1 MTDVNQEPRFALSS
15 FVPKEDET
23 QIVATACFKNKCLL
37 STALILVKDK
47 YSEWQTFRA
56 LLDSGSETCL
66 ISNECANKLRLK
78 TERINTL
85 ISCLNDAS
93 MVVNGCVKVAISNQ
107 NKSFER
113 ELDMLVVKKITDFIP
128 QKALEINSDFYN
140 FVELADSKFNVPGK
154 IDLLLGANIFYE
166 LLKPER
172 IKIKDSQLLLV
183 NSVFGYIVTGNLDS
197 INETKV
203 HCGLIRDED
212 LNKNLEKF
220 WKLEEIQ
227 EPIVKNKERLI
238 CEEHYANTH
247 FRTKEG
253 KYVVSMPL
261 KKEPSCLGNS
271 KDIALKRLGSL
282 WNRLVRDK
290 NYLNLYREFLRDY
303 ERLGHM
309 KEVTNETDPDITYY
323 ATHHGI
329 YRPEKSTT
337 KLRVVFN
344 CSSLTDNG
352 ISLNDIQYN
361 GGVIQEDL
369 YAQMLRFRTY
379 TYAFTADIKMMY
391 RTILINPKQRNLQRI
406 VWCESEH
413 ESPKIYELSTVT
425 YGTVSAPY
433 LAQRTLTQ
441 LSMDEEANFPIAASV
456 LRNNLYMDDVL
467 CGAATLEEAIVLRQ
481 QLKGILKSAGM
492 ELHKLCANHEKLS
505 PDPEQNYNFATL
517 TETKTLGVSWKPNLD
532 CLLIKVKVCL
542 DSSYTKRDVLSTIA
556 KIFDPV
562 GLMAPVIS
570 KAKIFLQRLWRS
582 KLEWND
588 LLPAEEYREWQQFL
602 VSLENINNIEIPRR
616 ILVAFPEVIEI
627 HGFADASERC
637 YGAAVY
643 CKSKNL
649 KSETL
654 VRLITSKS
662 RVAPIKS
669 LTIPRL
675 ELCAAVLLAK
685 LVKRVVAAL
694 QLETAELYLWSDSM
708 IVLAWLRKEPMDLKT
723 FVQNRVAK
731 IQELYPNQL
740 WRHVPSDQNPA
751 DLVSRG
757 VDPEKLLQQNLW
769 FNGPTF
775 LSGDD
780 YPNRTLNCREKLD
793 EYNSELKNCVNEQI
807 ENFQSVFNIHVND
820 FLNDLLNLSNNYI
833 TILCVLSFIFRFVE
847 NLKGINK
854 VAGPL
859 TTKEFKK
866 AETYLVKKVQEQEFS
881 SDINHLKTVHIELV
895 SDLTS
900 QAFIAALKRFMARRG
915 KCAKLFSDNGKNF
928 VGASNEIKKLL
939 EIVRKPDEKLANYL
953 AAEGIEWKFIPA
965 RSPNFG
971 GLWEAAIKS
980 CKYHLKRVVNGIN
993 LTGKLKLADG
1003 KLILQDTVFGYVAS
1017 GVMSHNYTKKSYC
1030 GLVTNA
1036 NELNNSIKR
1045 FWEIENCPDF
1055 EIPTMSREEKLCEE
1069 HFTSTYNR
1077 DETGCFIVKM
1087 PLSRDPSCLG
1097 DSKQMALRRLNSLWR
1112 RLVQDPKIMELY
1124 RNFIHEYLEMGHMEE
1139 VVEDED
1145 SAVVYYLPHHGVYR
1159 QGSKTTPLRVVF
1171 NASSITTSGE
1181 SLNSLQLNGGVLQR
1195 DLFSIF
1201 LNFRARKF
1209 AVTADIKKMFRM
1221 ILIDESQHERERF
1234 ITHCFIVLAWIK
1246 KPLAQL
1252 KTFVRNRVS
1261 IIQELTESDFWKH
1274 VNSENNPADILSRG
1288 ISPDKIQHCELWWF
1302 GPPFLHQYKELE
1314 PYDIAAVEG
1323 DDLFLQ
1329 ELKET
1334 SDFPLCALL
1343 KNFEPLDIV

>member
-1 MTDVNQEPRFALSS
+1 MIPIYKRLDDSFYLVLVHSQNFADFLTQYILNCPVGTRIEMQGCNQDYSIGKVEFMRTEKGFLYNQEHGDADIEHVLPPEAWLNIAVEQFIIKFPMLKIQAPQLIIHIWITEAFYNRLCYSEFFSTVGYLELKRTLNPQFEEVVYGVEKLKRS
-15 FVPKEDET
+15 
-23 QIVATACFKNKCLL
+23 Q
-37 STALILVKDK
+37 STA
-47 YSEWQTFRA
+47 S
-56 LLDSGSETCL
+56 
-66 ISNECANKLRLK
+66 
-78 TERINTL
+78 
-85 ISCLNDAS
+85 
-93 MVVNGCVKVAISNQ
+93 VVYCVES
-107 NKSFER
+107 SHGPPHR
-113 ELDMLVVKKITDFIP
+113 RG
-128 QKALEINSDFYN
+128 
-140 FVELADSKFNVPGK
+140 VE
-154 IDLLLGANIFYE
+154 
-166 LLKPER
+166 
-172 IKIKDSQLLLV
+172 
-183 NSVFGYIVTGNLDS
+183 
-197 INETKV
+197 
-203 HCGLIRDED
+203 
-212 LNKNLEKF
+212 
-220 WKLEEIQ
+220 

-247 FRTKEG
+247 FRTKGG

-282 WNRLVRDK
+282 WNRLASDK
-290 NYLNLYREFLRDY
+290 NYLNLYCEFLRDY
-303 ERLGHM
+303 ERLGQM
-309 KEVTNETDPDITYY
+309 KEVTNETEPEITYY

-391 RTILINPKQRNLQRI
+391 RTILINSKQRNLQRI

-481 QLKGILKSAGM
+481 QLKGIFKSAGM
-492 ELHKLCANHEKLS
+492 ELHKLCANQEKLS

-517 TETKTLGVSWKPNLD
+517 TETKT
-532 CLLIKVKVCL
+532 
-542 DSSYTKRDVLSTIA
+542 DVLSTIA

-751 DLVSRG
+751 VLVSRG
-757 VDPEKLLQQNLW
+757 VDPDKLLQQNLW

-780 YPNRTLNCREKLD
+780 DYPNR
-793 EYNSELKNCVNEQI
+793 EL
-807 ENFQSVFNIHVND
+807 
-820 FLNDLLNLSNNYI
+820 
-833 TILCVLSFIFRFVE
+833 
-847 NLKGINK
+847 
-854 VAGPL
+854 
-859 TTKEFKK
+859 
-866 AETYLVKKVQEQEFS
+866 
-881 SDINHLKTVHIELV
+881 
-895 SDLTS
+895 
-900 QAFIAALKRFMARRG
+900 
-915 KCAKLFSDNGKNF
+915 
-928 VGASNEIKKLL
+928 
-939 EIVRKPDEKLANYL
+939 
-953 AAEGIEWKFIPA
+953 
-965 RSPNFG
+965 
-971 GLWEAAIKS
+971 
-980 CKYHLKRVVNGIN
+980 
-993 LTGKLKLADG
+993 
-1003 KLILQDTVFGYVAS
+1003 
-1017 GVMSHNYTKKSYC
+1017 
-1030 GLVTNA
+1030 
-1036 NELNNSIKR
+1036 
-1045 FWEIENCPDF
+1045 
-1055 EIPTMSREEKLCEE
+1055 
-1069 HFTSTYNR
+1069 
-1077 DETGCFIVKM
+1077 
-1087 PLSRDPSCLG
+1087 
-1097 DSKQMALRRLNSLWR
+1097 
-1112 RLVQDPKIMELY
+1112 
-1124 RNFIHEYLEMGHMEE
+1124 
-1139 VVEDED
+1139 
-1145 SAVVYYLPHHGVYR
+1145 
-1159 QGSKTTPLRVVF
+1159 
-1171 NASSITTSGE
+1171 
-1181 SLNSLQLNGGVLQR
+1181 
-1195 DLFSIF
+1195 
-1201 LNFRARKF
+1201 
-1209 AVTADIKKMFRM
+1209 
-1221 ILIDESQHERERF
+1221 
-1234 ITHCFIVLAWIK
+1234 
-1246 KPLAQL
+1246 
-1252 KTFVRNRVS
+1252 
-1261 IIQELTESDFWKH
+1261 
-1274 VNSENNPADILSRG
+1274 
-1288 ISPDKIQHCELWWF
+1288 
-1302 GPPFLHQYKELE
+1302 
-1314 PYDIAAVEG
+1314 
-1323 DDLFLQ
+1323 
-1329 ELKET
+1329 
-1334 SDFPLCALL
+1334 
-1343 KNFEPLDIV
+1343 

>member
-1 MTDVNQEPRFALSS
+1 MSLNKLG
-15 FVPKEDET
+15 KDELK
-23 QIVATACFKNKCLL
+23 IVAEELNLTVPEGAKIAGLKNLIVNSDAYKNDKELVQSAIDYALAEIKYKRLDSEIKLEFERIKLAQLQKQLELANIQKNLPQNSDIRNPSVFETADNNNVETLFKSVKTLTIPVPSRVESYNLFFQSLEKAFKIKEVPEQFKCEILL
-37 STALILVKDK
+37 NILGERVNNLLVHVSEEELNNYMKDK

-128 QKALEINSDFYN
+128 QKALEINSDFYKI
-140 FVELADSKFNVPGK
+140 VELADSKFNVPGK

-220 WKLEEIQ
+220 WKLEEIE

-282 WNRLVRDK
+282 WNRLARDK

-379 TYAFTADIKMMY
+379 TYAFTADIKRTY
-391 RTILINPKQRNLQRI
+391 RTILINPKQRSLQRI

-562 GLMAPVIS
+562 GLMAPAYS
-570 KAKIFLQRLWRS
+570 CR
-582 KLEWND
+582 
-588 LLPAEEYREWQQFL
+588 
-602 VSLENINNIEIPRR
+602 
-616 ILVAFPEVIEI
+616 FPEVIEI

-654 VRLITSKS
+654 VWLITSKS

-780 YPNRTLNCREKLD
+780 YPNRTINCREKLD

-807 ENFQSVFNIHVND
+807 ENFQSVLNIHVND
-820 FLNDLLNLSNNYI
+820 F
-833 TILCVLSFIFRFVE
+833 
-847 NLKGINK
+847 
-854 VAGPL
+854 
-859 TTKEFKK
+859 
-866 AETYLVKKVQEQEFS
+866 
-881 SDINHLKTVHIELV
+881 
-895 SDLTS
+895 
-900 QAFIAALKRFMARRG
+900 
-915 KCAKLFSDNGKNF
+915 
-928 VGASNEIKKLL
+928 
-939 EIVRKPDEKLANYL
+939 
-953 AAEGIEWKFIPA
+953 
-965 RSPNFG
+965 
-971 GLWEAAIKS
+971 
-980 CKYHLKRVVNGIN
+980 
-993 LTGKLKLADG
+993 
-1003 KLILQDTVFGYVAS
+1003 
-1017 GVMSHNYTKKSYC
+1017 
-1030 GLVTNA
+1030 
-1036 NELNNSIKR
+1036 
-1045 FWEIENCPDF
+1045 
-1055 EIPTMSREEKLCEE
+1055 
-1069 HFTSTYNR
+1069 
-1077 DETGCFIVKM
+1077 
-1087 PLSRDPSCLG
+1087 
-1097 DSKQMALRRLNSLWR
+1097 
-1112 RLVQDPKIMELY
+1112 
-1124 RNFIHEYLEMGHMEE
+1124 
-1139 VVEDED
+1139 
-1145 SAVVYYLPHHGVYR
+1145 
-1159 QGSKTTPLRVVF
+1159 
-1171 NASSITTSGE
+1171 
-1181 SLNSLQLNGGVLQR
+1181 
-1195 DLFSIF
+1195 
-1201 LNFRARKF
+1201 
-1209 AVTADIKKMFRM
+1209 
-1221 ILIDESQHERERF
+1221 
-1234 ITHCFIVLAWIK
+1234 
-1246 KPLAQL
+1246 
-1252 KTFVRNRVS
+1252 
-1261 IIQELTESDFWKH
+1261 
-1274 VNSENNPADILSRG
+1274 
-1288 ISPDKIQHCELWWF
+1288 
-1302 GPPFLHQYKELE
+1302 
-1314 PYDIAAVEG
+1314 
-1323 DDLFLQ
+1323 
-1329 ELKET
+1329 
-1334 SDFPLCALL
+1334 
-1343 KNFEPLDIV
+1343 

>member
-1 MTDVNQEPRFALSS
+1 MTEVNQDEPQFALSVNAES
-15 FVPKEDET
+15 FVPKVDKT

-85 ISCLNDAS
+85 ISCLNYAS

-107 NKSFER
+107 NKSFEM

-128 QKALEINSDFYN
+128 QKALEINSDFSN

-183 NSVFGYIVTGNLDS
+183 NSIFGYIVTGNLDS
-197 INETKV
+197 INETKA

-220 WKLEEIQ
+220 WKLEEVE

-238 CEEHYANTH
+238 CEEHYANTP

-282 WNRLVRDK
+282 WNRLARDD

-309 KEVTNETDPDITYY
+309 KEVTNETEPEITYY

-369 YAQMLRFRTY
+369 YVQMLRFRTY

-391 RTILINPKQRNLQRI
+391 RTILINTKQRNLQRI

-467 CGAATLEEAIVLRQ
+467 CGAATDE
-481 QLKGILKSAGM
+481 
-492 ELHKLCANHEKLS
+492 
-505 PDPEQNYNFATL
+505 
-517 TETKTLGVSWKPNLD
+517 TLGVSWKPNLD
-532 CLLIKVKVCL
+532 CFLIKVKVCL

-556 KIFDPV
+556 KISDPV

-616 ILVAFPEVIEI
+616 ILVAFLEAIEI

-775 LSGDD
+775 LSDGFACSH
-780 YPNRTLNCREKLD
+780 PRRPRAHQAGFSRRSLAG
-793 EYNSELKNCVNEQI
+793 VGFI
-807 ENFQSVFNIHVND
+807 ERVRCHEPG
-820 FLNDLLNLSNNYI
+820 LALLTNGGMQQQQRDVHSSSLSSKM
-833 TILCVLSFIFRFVE
+833 C
-847 NLKGINK
+847 
-854 VAGPL
+854 
-859 TTKEFKK
+859 
-866 AETYLVKKVQEQEFS
+866 
-881 SDINHLKTVHIELV
+881 
-895 SDLTS
+895 
-900 QAFIAALKRFMARRG
+900 
-915 KCAKLFSDNGKNF
+915 
-928 VGASNEIKKLL
+928 IKKLL
-939 EIVRKPDEKLANYL
+939 
-953 AAEGIEWKFIPA
+953 
-965 RSPNFG
+965 
-971 GLWEAAIKS
+971 
-980 CKYHLKRVVNGIN
+980 
-993 LTGKLKLADG
+993 
-1003 KLILQDTVFGYVAS
+1003 
-1017 GVMSHNYTKKSYC
+1017 
-1030 GLVTNA
+1030 
-1036 NELNNSIKR
+1036 
-1045 FWEIENCPDF
+1045 
-1055 EIPTMSREEKLCEE
+1055 
-1069 HFTSTYNR
+1069 
-1077 DETGCFIVKM
+1077 
-1087 PLSRDPSCLG
+1087 
-1097 DSKQMALRRLNSLWR
+1097 
-1112 RLVQDPKIMELY
+1112 
-1124 RNFIHEYLEMGHMEE
+1124 
-1139 VVEDED
+1139 
-1145 SAVVYYLPHHGVYR
+1145 
-1159 QGSKTTPLRVVF
+1159 
-1171 NASSITTSGE
+1171 IT
-1181 SLNSLQLNGGVLQR
+1181 
-1195 DLFSIF
+1195 DYF
-1201 LNFRARKF
+1201 
-1209 AVTADIKKMFRM
+1209 
-1221 ILIDESQHERERF
+1221 
-1234 ITHCFIVLAWIK
+1234 
-1246 KPLAQL
+1246 
-1252 KTFVRNRVS
+1252 
-1261 IIQELTESDFWKH
+1261 
-1274 VNSENNPADILSRG
+1274 
-1288 ISPDKIQHCELWWF
+1288 
-1302 GPPFLHQYKELE
+1302 
-1314 PYDIAAVEG
+1314 
-1323 DDLFLQ
+1323 
-1329 ELKET
+1329 
-1334 SDFPLCALL
+1334 
-1343 KNFEPLDIV
+1343 

>member
-1 MTDVNQEPRFALSS
+1 MYGVEKLKRSQSTASVVYCVESKYGQPHRREMKGNSFFPLETMTEVNQDEPQFALSVNVES
-15 FVPKEDET
+15 FVPKVDKT

-56 LLDSGSETCL
+56 LLDSGTD
-66 ISNECANKLRLK
+66 SN
-78 TERINTL
+78 
-85 ISCLNDAS
+85 
-93 MVVNGCVKVAISNQ
+93 
-107 NKSFER
+107 
-113 ELDMLVVKKITDFIP
+113 
-128 QKALEINSDFYN
+128 
-140 FVELADSKFNVPGK
+140 FNVPGK

-197 INETKV
+197 KNETKV

-220 WKLEEIQ
+220 WKLEEVE

-282 WNRLVRDK
+282 WNRLARDE

-303 ERLGHM
+303 ERLDHM
-309 KEVTNETDPDITYY
+309 KEVTNETEPEITYY

-391 RTILINPKQRNLQRI
+391 RTILINTKQRNLQRI

-532 CLLIKVKVCL
+532 CFLIKVKVCL
-542 DSSYTKRDVLSTIA
+542 DSSYAKRDVLSTIA

-570 KAKIFLQRLWRS
+570 KAKIFLQ
-582 KLEWND
+582 
-588 LLPAEEYREWQQFL
+588 Q
-602 VSLENINNIEIPRR
+602 NINNIEIPRR
-616 ILVAFPEVIEI
+616 ILVAFPEVTEI

-649 KSETL
+649 KCETL
-654 VRLITSKS
+654 FRLITSKS

-708 IVLAWLRKEPMDLKT
+708 IVLAWL
-723 FVQNRVAK
+723 
-731 IQELYPNQL
+731 
-740 WRHVPSDQNPA
+740 
-751 DLVSRG
+751 
-757 VDPEKLLQQNLW
+757 
-769 FNGPTF
+769 
-775 LSGDD
+775 
-780 YPNRTLNCREKLD
+780 
-793 EYNSELKNCVNEQI
+793 
-807 ENFQSVFNIHVND
+807 
-820 FLNDLLNLSNNYI
+820 
-833 TILCVLSFIFRFVE
+833 
-847 NLKGINK
+847 
-854 VAGPL
+854 
-859 TTKEFKK
+859 
-866 AETYLVKKVQEQEFS
+866 
-881 SDINHLKTVHIELV
+881 
-895 SDLTS
+895 
-900 QAFIAALKRFMARRG
+900 
-915 KCAKLFSDNGKNF
+915 
-928 VGASNEIKKLL
+928 
-939 EIVRKPDEKLANYL
+939 
-953 AAEGIEWKFIPA
+953 
-965 RSPNFG
+965 
-971 GLWEAAIKS
+971 
-980 CKYHLKRVVNGIN
+980 
-993 LTGKLKLADG
+993 
-1003 KLILQDTVFGYVAS
+1003 
-1017 GVMSHNYTKKSYC
+1017 
-1030 GLVTNA
+1030 
-1036 NELNNSIKR
+1036 
-1045 FWEIENCPDF
+1045 
-1055 EIPTMSREEKLCEE
+1055 
-1069 HFTSTYNR
+1069 
-1077 DETGCFIVKM
+1077 
-1087 PLSRDPSCLG
+1087 
-1097 DSKQMALRRLNSLWR
+1097 
-1112 RLVQDPKIMELY
+1112 
-1124 RNFIHEYLEMGHMEE
+1124 
-1139 VVEDED
+1139 
-1145 SAVVYYLPHHGVYR
+1145 
-1159 QGSKTTPLRVVF
+1159 
-1171 NASSITTSGE
+1171 
-1181 SLNSLQLNGGVLQR
+1181 
-1195 DLFSIF
+1195 
-1201 LNFRARKF
+1201 
-1209 AVTADIKKMFRM
+1209 
-1221 ILIDESQHERERF
+1221 
-1234 ITHCFIVLAWIK
+1234 
-1246 KPLAQL
+1246 
-1252 KTFVRNRVS
+1252 
-1261 IIQELTESDFWKH
+1261 
-1274 VNSENNPADILSRG
+1274 
-1288 ISPDKIQHCELWWF
+1288 
-1302 GPPFLHQYKELE
+1302 
-1314 PYDIAAVEG
+1314 
-1323 DDLFLQ
+1323 
-1329 ELKET
+1329 
-1334 SDFPLCALL
+1334 
-1343 KNFEPLDIV
+1343 

>member
-1 MTDVNQEPRFALSS
+1 MSLNKLG
-15 FVPKEDET
+15 KDELK
-23 QIVATACFKNKCLL
+23 IVAEELNLTVPEGAKIAGLKNLIVNSDVYKNDKELVQSAIDYALAEIKNK
-37 STALILVKDK
+37 
-47 YSEWQTFRA
+47 R
-56 LLDSGSETCL
+56 LDSE
-66 ISNECANKLRLK
+66 IKL
-78 TERINTL
+78 E
-85 ISCLNDAS
+85 
-93 MVVNGCVKVAISNQ
+93 
-107 NKSFER
+107 F
-113 ELDMLVVKKITDFIP
+113 
-128 QKALEINSDFYN
+128 
-140 FVELADSKFNVPGK
+140 
-154 IDLLLGANIFYE
+154 
-166 LLKPER
+166 ER
-172 IKIKDSQLLLV
+172 IKLAQLQKQLELANIQKNLPENSDIRNPSGFETADNNNVETLLKSVKTLTIPVPSRVESYNLFFQSLEKAFKIKEVPEQFKCEILLNILGERVNNLLV
-183 NSVFGYIVTGNLDS
+183 HVSEEELNNYSKLKDLVLKEFSPTPQECYNRFQKAQKLSSESYVQFASRLCATFEYYCQLRNVNDFKSLCELIVSDKIMNTLDRELLS
-197 INETKV
+197 YMNIKQ
-203 HCGLIRDED
+203 G
-212 LNKNLEKF
+212 EKYF
-220 WKLEEIQ
+220 KPQDI
-227 EPIVKNKERLI
+227 
-238 CEEHYANTH
+238 YA
-247 FRTKEG
+247 
-253 KYVVSMPL
+253 L

-282 WNRLVRDK
+282 WNRLARD

-344 CSSLTDNG
+344 CSSLTDNR

-391 RTILINPKQRNLQRI
+391 RTILINPKQCSLQRI

-685 LVKRVVAAL
+685 LVK
-694 QLETAELYLWSDSM
+694 
-708 IVLAWLRKEPMDLKT
+708 
-723 FVQNRVAK
+723 
-731 IQELYPNQL
+731 
-740 WRHVPSDQNPA
+740 
-751 DLVSRG
+751 
-757 VDPEKLLQQNLW
+757 
-769 FNGPTF
+769 
-775 LSGDD
+775 
-780 YPNRTLNCREKLD
+780 
-793 EYNSELKNCVNEQI
+793 
-807 ENFQSVFNIHVND
+807 
-820 FLNDLLNLSNNYI
+820 
-833 TILCVLSFIFRFVE
+833 
-847 NLKGINK
+847 
-854 VAGPL
+854 
-859 TTKEFKK
+859 
-866 AETYLVKKVQEQEFS
+866 
-881 SDINHLKTVHIELV
+881 
-895 SDLTS
+895 
-900 QAFIAALKRFMARRG
+900 
-915 KCAKLFSDNGKNF
+915 
-928 VGASNEIKKLL
+928 
-939 EIVRKPDEKLANYL
+939 
-953 AAEGIEWKFIPA
+953 
-965 RSPNFG
+965 
-971 GLWEAAIKS
+971 KS
-980 CKYHLKRVVNGIN
+980 C
-993 LTGKLKLADG
+993 
-1003 KLILQDTVFGYVAS
+1003 S
-1017 GVMSHNYTKKSYC
+1017 GFT
-1030 GLVTNA
+1030 T
-1036 NELNNSIKR
+1036 R
-1045 FWEIENCPDF
+1045 NC
-1055 EIPTMSREEKLCEE
+1055 
-1069 HFTSTYNR
+1069 
-1077 DETGCFIVKM
+1077 
-1087 PLSRDPSCLG
+1087 
-1097 DSKQMALRRLNSLWR
+1097 
-1112 RLVQDPKIMELY
+1112 
-1124 RNFIHEYLEMGHMEE
+1124 
-1139 VVEDED
+1139 
-1145 SAVVYYLPHHGVYR
+1145 
-1159 QGSKTTPLRVVF
+1159 
-1171 NASSITTSGE
+1171 
-1181 SLNSLQLNGGVLQR
+1181 
-1195 DLFSIF
+1195 
-1201 LNFRARKF
+1201 
-1209 AVTADIKKMFRM
+1209 
-1221 ILIDESQHERERF
+1221 
-1234 ITHCFIVLAWIK
+1234 
-1246 KPLAQL
+1246 
-1252 KTFVRNRVS
+1252 
-1261 IIQELTESDFWKH
+1261 
-1274 VNSENNPADILSRG
+1274 
-1288 ISPDKIQHCELWWF
+1288 
-1302 GPPFLHQYKELE
+1302 
-1314 PYDIAAVEG
+1314 
-1323 DDLFLQ
+1323 
-1329 ELKET
+1329 
-1334 SDFPLCALL
+1334 
-1343 KNFEPLDIV
+1343 